1 MKSASYQAHIERIS
15 DYLICGPGVW
25 WKTTDDGVEFFD
37 GDSEE
42 DYKTVGPSLHHFH
55 SVSLEDIDALLLEQW
70 EQCIAQNTELLALI
84 MYRTGA
90 GVVLG

>member
-1 MKSASYQAHIERIS
+1 M
-15 DYLICGPGVW
+15 W

-42 DYKTVGPSLHHFH
+42 DYKAVGPSLHHFH

-70 EQCIAQNTELLALI
+70 EQCICTEH
-84 MYRTGA
+84 
-90 GVVLG
+90 